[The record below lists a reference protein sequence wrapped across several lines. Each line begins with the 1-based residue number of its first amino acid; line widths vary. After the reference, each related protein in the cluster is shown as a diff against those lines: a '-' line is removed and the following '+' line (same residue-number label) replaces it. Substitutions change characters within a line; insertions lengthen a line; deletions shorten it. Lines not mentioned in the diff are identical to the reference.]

1 MLLYIKRFC
10 RMRSFNFMR
19 LNKAI
24 MQNEIHLYSFAYSIY
39 TELDLLCFSIKL
51 LCRMRFAYAFERLYE
66 VALVYAFT

>member
-1 MLLYIKRFC
+1 
-10 RMRSFNFMR
+10 MR